1 MSDDFL
7 ILEQV
12 AICKNNK
19 TKLPDSSEV
28 VNALLKLEKS
38 SKQQKYSYSLA
49 DLVGSWNLCLITGT
63 KKTRKK
69 VGIILGEGK
78 YIPKL
83 VRIQITYQSEQPTS
97 NLGQVVN
104 SVQIAFLQLSL
115 TGPVK
120 FIPQKK
126 ILAFDFTSLKV
137 SVGGLNL
144 YQGYFQNGSSRERL
158 FSEKEL
164 KDQAFFKYFLIKDNF
179 IAARGRGGG
188 LALWSRETNTKLCSI
203 PHESY

>member
-1 MSDDFL
+1 MSDDFS

-12 AICKNNK
+12 AIDKSSK

-38 SKQQKYSYSLA
+38 DRKQKNSCSLA
-49 DLVGSWNLCLITGT
+49 DLIGSWNLCLITGT

-69 VGIILGEGK
+69 VGIILGQGK

-83 VRIQITYQSEQPTS
+83 IRIQITYQSEQPIS
-97 NLGQVVN
+97 NIGQVIN
-104 SVQIAFLQLSL
+104 SVQIAFLHLSL
-115 TGPVK
+115 TGPIK
-120 FIPQKK
+120 FVPPKK
-126 ILAFDFTSLKV
+126 ILAFDFTFLKV

-144 YQGYFQNGSSRERL
+144 YQGYLPKGFSRERE
-158 FSEKEL
+158 FPEKRL

-188 LALWSRETNTKLCSI
+188 LALWSREI
-203 PHESY
+203 

>member
-1 MSDDFL
+1 MSDDLL
-7 ILEQV
+7 IVEQV
-12 AICKNNK
+12 AINKNSK

-83 VRIQITYQSEQPTS
+83 VKIQIIYQSEQPAS
-97 NLGQVVN
+97 NIGQVIN

-115 TGPVK
+115 TGLIK
-120 FIPQKK
+120 FIPPKK

-137 SVGGLNL
+137 SIGGLNL
-144 YQGYFQNGSSRERL
+144 YQGYFQNGLSRETE
-158 FSEKEL
+158 FPEKGL
-164 KDQAFFKYFLIKDNF
+164 KDQAFFKYFLIKDNV

-188 LALWSRETNTKLCSI
+188 LALWSRET
-203 PHESY
+203 

>member
-7 ILEQV
+7 ILEQA
-12 AICKNNK
+12 AIDKNSKIKPPN
-19 TKLPDSSEV
+19 SSEV
-28 VNALLKLEKS
+28 VKALLKLEKS
-38 SKQQKYSYSLA
+38 DKQQKYSFSLA
-49 DLVGSWNLCLITGT
+49 DLLGSWNLCLITGT

-69 VGIILGEGK
+69 AGIILGEGK

-83 VRIQITYQSEQPTS
+83 IKIKITYQSEQPTS
-97 NLGQVVN
+97 NLGQVIN

-115 TGPVK
+115 TGPIK
-120 FIPQKK
+120 FIAPKK

-144 YQGYFQNGSSRERL
+144 YQGYFQNGLSREME
-158 FSEKEL
+158 FSEKGL

-188 LALWSRETNTKLCSI
+188 LALWSRET
-203 PHESY
+203 